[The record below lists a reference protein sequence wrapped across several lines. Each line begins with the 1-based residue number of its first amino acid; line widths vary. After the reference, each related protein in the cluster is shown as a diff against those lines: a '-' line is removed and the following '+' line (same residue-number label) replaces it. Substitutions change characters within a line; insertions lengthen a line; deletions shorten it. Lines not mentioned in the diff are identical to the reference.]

1 MPPAS
6 LDAPCGL
13 SQHAIRTRAN
23 LPRMFW
29 PPHDEYPYDDS
40 YRTTRDRERLRHLVF
55 LDGRLIETWTE
66 PVEGTAYMAI
76 ADELDRANRPVP
88 PVAYTREPPRP
99 PYEVV
104 LDWLDGVVGGRIAL
118 LALDDEPFEEAPTT
132 EGDDVDDLLARVA
145 DAHFSA
151 DFLAATRAA
160 LAAVRRDDPDLV
172 AQSPAGEIA
181 AGLCWLVGRANGLV
195 GAGTPVSQ
203 KTLKATLWL
212 STTPT
217 RRVARIKP
225 CLRGLVA
232 EPGLRP
238 PDCPDLLALG
248 SPTYL
253 TAATRKRLIRLRDRA
268 LAAAEAADADQH
280 ARDTLRP
287 RVDNLSP

>member
-1 MPPAS
+1 
-6 LDAPCGL
+6 
-13 SQHAIRTRAN
+13 
-23 LPRMFW
+23 MFW

-40 YRTTRDRERLRHLVF
+40 YRTIRDRERLRHLVF

-88 PVAYTREPPRP
+88 PVTYPREPPRP

-118 LALDDEPFEEAPTT
+118 LALDDEPFQEAPTT
-132 EGDDVDDLLARVA
+132 EDDDVDDLLARVA
-145 DAHFSA
+145 DAHFGA

-160 LAAVRRDDPDLV
+160 LAAVRRDDPDLF

-203 KTLKATLWL
+203 KALKATLWL

-217 RRVARIKP
+217 RRVARIKT

-232 EPGLRP
+232 EPGRRP
-238 PDCPDLLALG
+238 PDCPDLLELG
-248 SPTYL
+248 SPAYL
-253 TAATRKRLIRLRDRA
+253 TAATRTRLIRLRDRA

-287 RVDNLSP
+287 GVDNLSP